1 MHQFL
6 NVYWVEEGGALNH
19 YGLYPLFHKTIE
31 PAHVRRLTFGSTDI
45 FALVYGAVCLKH
57 T

>member
-31 PAHVRRLTFGSTDI
+31 PARVRRVT
-45 FALVYGAVCLKH
+45 FALLTSLRLSMVPSA
-57 T
+57 